1 MHAVCRRLMYSTV
14 VCYFYDTGASEE
26 FVSIVANNFGIALSF
41 NGVSCVAVA
50 CGPRCC
56 LLEILPSSNTVN
68 MAPDPSK
75 RISEWHIS
83 NARMNV
89 HMESVLIIR
98 LLNSSDAS
106 GKPMIVRKIDEDM
119 PSYMSLQCEKSEGLK
134 DERYSMW
141 N

>member
-1 MHAVCRRLMYSTV
+1 MYSTV

-41 NGVSCVAVA
+41 NGVSCIAVA

-56 LLEILPSSNTVN
+56 LLEILSSSNIVN
-68 MAPDPSK
+68 MAPNPSK
-75 RISEWHIS
+75 RI
-83 NARMNV
+83 N
-89 HMESVLIIR
+89 
-98 LLNSSDAS
+98 AS

-119 PSYMSLQCEKSEGLK
+119 PSYISLQCEKSEGLK